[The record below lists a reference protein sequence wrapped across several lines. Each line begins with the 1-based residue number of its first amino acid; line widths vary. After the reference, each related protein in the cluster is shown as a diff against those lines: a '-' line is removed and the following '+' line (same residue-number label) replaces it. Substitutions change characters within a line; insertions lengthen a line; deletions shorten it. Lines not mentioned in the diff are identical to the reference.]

1 MLLSLIIVFVFSFR
15 VFLSYSYTASEPISM
30 INLNPLIDS
39 LEKYQEES
47 KAFGNTYSTKNKS
60 TKKSSAML
68 FAFDPNEISVE
79 DAVKLGIPVKVAKRL
94 ALYREK
100 GGKFKQP
107 DDLKKLYGLNE
118 KTFEKLKSYIVI
130 AERKEI
136 KPSTTTEKRN
146 PSKKVLVDINLADS
160 ASLVSINGVGPA
172 TARKIIR
179 FRNALGGFHTKI
191 QLKEI
196 YGMRDSIYTLIEN
209 QIIVDSSSVSKININ
224 TIAIVDLKKHA
235 YINHQ
240 VANAIVNYR
249 TKHGKYTKV
258 EDLKKTDLVT
268 DEICR
273 KISPYLIFE

>member
-1 MLLSLIIVFVFSFR
+1 MMLLSLIIVFVFSFR

-39 LEKYQEES
+39 LEKYEKES
-47 KAFGNTYSTKNKS
+47 KEFGNAYPTKNKS
-60 TKKSSAML
+60 TQKNSAML

-79 DAVKLGIPVKVAKRL
+79 DAVKLGIPVKIAKRL

-107 DDLKKLYGLNE
+107 NDLKKLYGLNE

-136 KPSTTTEKRN
+136 KPSTTPEKRN

-160 ASLVSINGVGPA
+160 VSLVSINGVGPA

-179 FRNALGGFHTKI
+179 FRNALGGFHSKI

-196 YGMRDSIYTLIEN
+196 YGMRDSIYALIEN
-209 QIIVDSSSVSKININ
+209 QIIVDSSSVNKININ

-249 TKHGKYTKV
+249 TKHGLYL
-258 EDLKKTDLVT
+258 DLNSLLKTGVVSTDLLH
-268 DEICR
+268 
-273 KISPYLIFE
+273 KIRPYLTL